1 MSFLADV
8 RQGRVGLRFPVPE
21 RLEIKKESDGFSM
34 LVDPERRLVWSLHR
48 SDYKL
53 DLHPEHQDLLLGDI
67 ERHARD
73 LFERCFQSTE
83 RPGGEGLEVIARTED
98 PEWSP
103 VVEVERVRLGAA
115 EALLVVHRM
124 WYEPTRETVM
134 GHLLVPLA
142 RGLFEFRVMQPA
154 PASGVRE
161 SALTARI
168 LASSDNQGKDPM
180 EIMDGIGQAYFD
192 DPKHDAMF
200 PEHPLS
206 AVRAALRWLLE
217 EGRIEVTDPPSPLKP
232 GEFSASRAGF
242 AVTPPPRYVRMSS
255 GHLGQGVLRFSRMS
269 FAVTEGVQ
277 ILTVA
282 RLESSS
288 SAVLKPQDLL
298 RLAEM
303 GEREAAPLGATRLK
317 VEARILPGA
326 GGRPHVRVYRAY
338 DQEDRAP
345 QHIASRWFV
354 DEEGRIVMVSV
365 ASARCV
371 PAEELFEQAEDVVR
385 SFRLLQ
391 RKAAASAASEDVQLS
406 REVPLDDDLPAS
418 RKPWW
423 RFW

>member
-1 MSFLADV
+1 M
-8 RQGRVGLRFPVPE
+8 
-21 RLEIKKESDGFSM
+21 
-34 LVDPERRLVWSLHR
+34 
-48 SDYKL
+48 
-53 DLHPEHQDLLLGDI
+53 
-67 ERHARD
+67 
-73 LFERCFQSTE
+73 
-83 RPGGEGLEVIARTED
+83 IARTED

-103 VVEVERVRLGAA
+103 VVEVERVRIAGA

-124 WYEPTRETVM
+124 LYEPTRETVM

-154 PASGVRE
+154 PTSGVRE
-161 SALTARI
+161 SALTARL

-180 EIMDGIGQAYFD
+180 EVMDGVGQAYFD

-200 PEHPLS
+200 PEHPLTE
-206 AVRAALRWLLE
+206 VRAALRWLLE
-217 EGRIEVTDPPSPLKP
+217 EGRVEIIDPPSSLAP
-232 GEFSASRAGF
+232 GEFSASRSGF

-255 GHLGQGVLRFSRMS
+255 GHLGQGVLRFSRLS

-277 ILTVA
+277 VLTVA
-282 RLESSS
+282 RLESSA
-288 SAVLKPQDLL
+288 SAVLKPQDLQ

-303 GEREAAPLGATRLK
+303 GEREAAPIGAKNLK

-338 DQEDRAP
+338 DEEGKAP
-345 QHIASRWFV
+345 QHVASRWFV
-354 DEEGRIVMVSV
+354 DEDGRIVMVSV
-365 ASARCV
+365 TSARCV

-385 SFRLLQ
+385 SFRLLK
-391 RKAAASAASEDVQLS
+391 RKPAAAAPDEAPLSGEIHLDEDS
-406 REVPLDDDLPAS
+406 PAS